1 MKIIE
6 TDINSL
12 IPYEFNNKVH
22 DEDQIN
28 KIANSIKEFWFTQPI
43 VIDKNNVVIIGHWR
57 LESAKKLWLKK
68 VPCVILDEL
77 TDKQIQKLRILD
89 NKLNES
95 EYDLANL
102 KMELDSLWD
111 LNFWD
116 LKLTVHDLFPEFDVP
131 EFDPDEFEWKEKEK
145 KLSVTV
151 YVDDEEQLET
161 LKNDLSDLW
170 KLEFFQSDFDDVK
183 SFLNTKWMLWKVS
196 SRWTN
201 WWAKEKQDFKQ
212 KITQKALE
220 NALKKQAK
228 ELEIPMDQLSK
239 AKKNAVIKA
248 INVMMEDKLSMADSE
263 RIIRILRTEMWLPN
277 TYSRNE
283 NINEE
288 RQELNQDDKDLIDEY
303 FKEKKWK

>member
-170 KLEFFQSDFDDVK
+170 Y
-183 SFLNTKWMLWKVS
+183 
-196 SRWTN
+196 TN
-201 WWAKEKQDFKQ
+201 YK
-212 KITQKALE
+212 
-220 NALKKQAK
+220 
-228 ELEIPMDQLSK
+228 
-239 AKKNAVIKA
+239 
-248 INVMMEDKLSMADSE
+248 
-263 RIIRILRTEMWLPN
+263 
-277 TYSRNE
+277 
-283 NINEE
+283 
-288 RQELNQDDKDLIDEY
+288 
-303 FKEKKWK
+303 

>member
-68 VPCVILDEL
+68 VPCVIMDEL

-102 KMELDSLWD
+102 KMELDSLWEF
-111 LNFWD
+111 NFWD
-116 LKLTVHDLFPEFDVP
+116 LELSVHDLFPEFDIP

-151 YVDDEEQLET
+151 YVDDDEQLEQ
-161 LKNDLSDLW
+161 LKNDLIDLW
-170 KLEFFQSDFDDVK
+170 Y
-183 SFLNTKWMLWKVS
+183 
-196 SRWTN
+196 TN
-201 WWAKEKQDFKQ
+201 YK
-212 KITQKALE
+212 
-220 NALKKQAK
+220 
-228 ELEIPMDQLSK
+228 
-239 AKKNAVIKA
+239 
-248 INVMMEDKLSMADSE
+248 
-263 RIIRILRTEMWLPN
+263 
-277 TYSRNE
+277 
-283 NINEE
+283 
-288 RQELNQDDKDLIDEY
+288 
-303 FKEKKWK
+303 

>member
-6 TDINSL
+6 TDINKL
-12 IPYEFNNKVH
+12 VPYEFNNKIH
-22 DEDQIN
+22 DETQIN
-28 KIANSIKEFWFTQPI
+28 RIANSIKEFWFTQPI

-57 LESAKKLWLKK
+57 LESAKKLWLEK

-116 LKLTVHDLFPEFDVP
+116 LELSIHDLFPEFDVP

-170 KLEFFQSDFDDVK
+170 Y
-183 SFLNTKWMLWKVS
+183 
-196 SRWTN
+196 TN
-201 WWAKEKQDFKQ
+201 YK
-212 KITQKALE
+212 
-220 NALKKQAK
+220 
-228 ELEIPMDQLSK
+228 
-239 AKKNAVIKA
+239 
-248 INVMMEDKLSMADSE
+248 
-263 RIIRILRTEMWLPN
+263 
-277 TYSRNE
+277 
-283 NINEE
+283 
-288 RQELNQDDKDLIDEY
+288 
-303 FKEKKWK
+303 

>member
-6 TDINSL
+6 TDINKL
-12 IPYEFNNKVH
+12 VPYEFNNKIH
-22 DEDQIN
+22 DETQIN
-28 KIANSIKEFWFTQPI
+28 RIANSIKEFWFTQPI

-57 LESAKKLWLKK
+57 LESAKKLWLEK

-102 KMELDSLWD
+102 KMELDSLWEFS
-111 LNFWD
+111 FWD
-116 LKLTVHDLFPEFDVP
+116 LELSIHDLFPEFDVP

-170 KLEFFQSDFDDVK
+170 Y
-183 SFLNTKWMLWKVS
+183 
-196 SRWTN
+196 TN
-201 WWAKEKQDFKQ
+201 YK
-212 KITQKALE
+212 
-220 NALKKQAK
+220 
-228 ELEIPMDQLSK
+228 
-239 AKKNAVIKA
+239 
-248 INVMMEDKLSMADSE
+248 
-263 RIIRILRTEMWLPN
+263 
-277 TYSRNE
+277 
-283 NINEE
+283 
-288 RQELNQDDKDLIDEY
+288 
-303 FKEKKWK
+303 